1 MTSDFDLERIRGRLL
16 GRTAR
21 RQERPDI
28 TRRAAVAT
36 ILRPAPGKP
45 GESEVLLIKR
55 SERLG
60 DPWSGHM
67 AFPGG
72 HKEPDDIDLLTT
84 ARREALEEVGIDL
97 RDHEY
102 LGELDEQPAVARG
115 RFVGMAIAPFVFAV
129 RGEPQLETSSE
140 VAECVWAGLGQLAGG
155 EVDEV
160 KELVWEGEL
169 LRLPAYRVGGH
180 VVWGLTHHMLQSLF
194 ATLADGARPDR

>member
-1 MTSDFDLERIRGRLL
+1 MASDFDLERIRGQLA
-16 GRTAR
+16 GRVGR

-36 ILRPAPGKP
+36 ILRPALDDPRD
-45 GESEVLLIKR
+45 SEVLLIKR

-72 HKEPDDIDLLTT
+72 HKEPGDPDLLAT

-97 RDHEY
+97 AEHEY
-102 LGELDEQPAVARG
+102 LGALDEQPAVARG

-129 RGEPQLETSSE
+129 RGAPDLAKNQE
-140 VAECVWAGLGQLAGG
+140 VAELVWARLGQLAGG
-155 EVDEV
+155 EVDDV
-160 KELVWEGEL
+160 KEIVYEGERV
-169 LRLPAYRVGGH
+169 RLPAYRVGEH

-194 ATLADGARPDR
+194 ATLAEDARRGR